1 MRYLL
6 LRSVAALACL
16 GVFSPSQTSAAPKP
30 DQPDKPNLSGAW
42 MLDLKASTSV
52 EPLMKQ
58 IGAGL
63 LERKYATSTKLKATF
78 HQTEQVLT
86 IATRGPGF
94 ALDETL
100 YLDGRTDPSNQQ
112 LLGATALKTRTA
124 WSEPRSGS
132 EHQCS
137 HPSVLSPKYEVFCSD
152 QNGPPAR
159 REEGAYLNRYV
170 TDEQRSRRPI
180 FIATLWAGASWLFFR
195 VARSTRMTKIWALL
209 RQSGSDRLEKQ
220 PTDLRQNTSY
230 FGDRTLEQLPGLPRV
245 GEKEIVLGQ

>member
-6 LRSVAALACL
+6 LRSVAALASL

-30 DQPDKPNLSGAW
+30 DQPDKPNLSGTW

-63 LERKYATSTKLKATF
+63 LEQKYATSTKLKATF
-78 HQTEQVLT
+78 YQTEEILT

-112 LLGATALKTRTA
+112 LLGATALKNRTA
-124 WSEPRSGS
+124 WSEDHKQLVATHQIKTKQGKGGELIITRYLINEGKSMAVAFTLMLNS
-132 EHQCS
+132 EPNETS
-137 HPSVLSPKYEVFCSD
+137 
-152 QNGPPAR
+152 AR
-159 REEGAYLNRYV
+159 QIWNR
-170 TDEQRSRRPI
+170 DGKS
-180 FIATLWAGASWLFFR
+180 
-195 VARSTRMTKIWALL
+195 
-209 RQSGSDRLEKQ
+209 
-220 PTDLRQNTSY
+220 
-230 FGDRTLEQLPGLPRV
+230 
-245 GEKEIVLGQ
+245 EIVEKTNVSEI